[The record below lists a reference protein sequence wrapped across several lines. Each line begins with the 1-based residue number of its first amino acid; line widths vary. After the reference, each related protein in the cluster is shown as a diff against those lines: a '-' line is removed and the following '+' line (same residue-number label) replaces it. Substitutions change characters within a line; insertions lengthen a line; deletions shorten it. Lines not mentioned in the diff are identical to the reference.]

1 MLCIDLRD
9 GRKIL
14 ENLDSKYFQHPL
26 DMAATNNLAK
36 AGDTDPERLEETAE
50 RNRLIAEN
58 KTLCPDCGGKL
69 TWIEEYNRWY
79 CYSCE
84 KYP

>member
-1 MLCIDLRD
+1 MLCIDLSD
-9 GRKIL
+9 ERKIL
-14 ENLDSKYFQHPL
+14 ENLDLKYFQHPL

-36 AGDTDPERLEETAE
+36 VRGMDPERLEEIAE

-58 KTLCPDCGGKL
+58 KTLCPDCGGEF

-79 CYSCE
+79 CNSC
-84 KYP
+84 